1 MYIDPTYCSHQ
12 ANYGEETRKVLFQ
25 AGEWIRA
32 WSFATAWAEPTQQGN
47 RNKKKDK
54 KGVCVCVCIYMSP
67 VPGPPHP
74 PPPPQ
79 WYPPPTPNPPHPPKT

>member
-12 ANYGEETRKVLFQ
+12 ANYGEETRKALFQ

-47 RNKKKDK
+47 RNKKMDK
-54 KGVCVCVCIYMSP
+54 KGVCVCMYVM
-67 VPGPPHP
+67 
-74 PPPPQ
+74 
-79 WYPPPTPNPPHPPKT
+79 